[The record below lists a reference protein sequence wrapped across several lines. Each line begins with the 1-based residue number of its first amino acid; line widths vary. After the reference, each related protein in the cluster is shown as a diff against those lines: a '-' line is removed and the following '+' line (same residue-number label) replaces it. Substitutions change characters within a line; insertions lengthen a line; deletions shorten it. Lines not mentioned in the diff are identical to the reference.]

1 MAVFFQLFLCFFPWT
16 LAKSLGNNLRLVLQ
30 KAMTGHVFFAFGM
43 PVKPPLLASMCAE
56 IGGITGPLMLV
67 LKMKLHFYLGKNPKL
82 LMSTPWE
89 RWPQIAGR
97 LVLDFFVRPT
107 NHFFLVGGW
116 THPFEKYARQIESIF
131 PKDRGEN

>member
-1 MAVFFQLFLCFFPWT
+1 MNLGQKLRQQL
-16 LAKSLGNNLRLVLQ
+16 ALGPTKGDDRPC
-30 KAMTGHVFFAFGM
+30 FFAFGM
-43 PVKPPLLASMCAE
+43 PVKPPLLASVCAE
-56 IGGITGPLMLV
+56 IGGITGPLLLV

-89 RWPQIAGR
+89 RWPQIAGC
-97 LVLDFFVRPT
+97 LVLDILVRPT
-107 NHFFLVGGW
+107 NQFFLVGGW